1 MTRQAESTAPKRR
14 ARRRQYIVDKPF
26 QYQLIGLLLS
36 VWVANSA
43 FFAFILYT
51 LYRTYGLML
60 QPSFALFPLVIGFV
74 LFFGIVL
81 VGLVGVYL
89 SNQIAGPLYRIKVS
103 LTRVAQGDVSFEV
116 RFRERDFLRDLPAYF
131 NTMLQSLRTQC
142 ESDLEALKA
151 IEANLDDA
159 APVMEAV
166 RELREKK
173 QAQLGLASDQ
183 PAGET
188 AGVESVL

>member
-89 SNQIAGPLYRIKVS
+89 SNQIAGPLYRLKVS
-103 LTRVAQGDVSFEV
+103 LTRVAEGDVSFEV

-131 NTMLQSLRTQC
+131 NTMLQSLRTQG

-151 IEANLDDA
+151 IEAHLDDA
-159 APVMEAV
+159 APVMHAV

-183 PAGET
+183 HTGET